1 MAGSMKDIK
10 LRIKSVESTMQITKA
25 MELVAS
31 SKMRRAKERVEHS
44 RPYFETL
51 HDTLTGIAAA
61 DPRARSPYLRRAE
74 IKRTLLVVIAG
85 DRGLAG
91 GYNSN
96 VLKQAEAQQGPVT
109 VLPIGKRS
117 QEYFAHHGADLFT
130 EEVLLAADVSVGECF
145 ALSRKITEGYLK
157 GDYDAVKLC
166 YTRFDS
172 MMTQTAVTME
182 VLPLTMHMDG
192 QDYPN
197 TLDGA
202 AISNEEFY
210 RRIRAGKMATTSAV
224 NVGQFEDAMSAI
236 LEQGKDILCISFSSA
251 LSTTYQS
258 ACIAAETVLAKHPEG
273 RIRVIDSLSASLGQG
288 LLMYLTAHK
297 KLEENLTLDQLGDWV
312 EENKLHVCH
321 WFTVDDLNYL
331 KKGGRV
337 SAATALVG
345 TMLSIKPIMHT
356 SDEGKLTVV
365 GKARGRKSSLNTL
378 IDTVGRLGINLQDQV
393 MFICQA
399 DCQAEAETVAAQ
411 LKQRYGV
418 KEVYINYIGPVIG
431 SHTGPNTMGLFF
443 VGTER

>member
-1 MAGSMKDIK
+1 MRDYVILTDSCCDLSAEMA
-10 LRIKSVESTMQITKA
+10 A
-25 MELVAS
+25 ELGV
-31 SKMRRAKERVEHS
+31 
-44 RPYFETL
+44 
-51 HDTLTGIAAA
+51 
-61 DPRARSPYLRRAE
+61 
-74 IKRTLLVVIAG
+74 
-85 DRGLAG
+85 
-91 GYNSN
+91 
-96 VLKQAEAQQGPVT
+96 
-109 VLPIGKRS
+109 
-117 QEYFAHHGADLFT
+117 
-130 EEVLLAADVSVGECF
+130 
-145 ALSRKITEGYLK
+145 
-157 GDYDAVKLC
+157 
-166 YTRFDS
+166 
-172 MMTQTAVTME
+172 E
-182 VLPLTMHMDG
+182 VLPLSLQMGDRT
-192 QDYPN
+192 YRN
-197 TLDGA
+197 YLDGRE
-202 AISNEEFY
+202 IGFHEFY
-210 RRIRAGKMATTSAV
+210 ERIRSGELATTSAV

-258 ACIAAETVLAKHPEG
+258 ACIAAESVQAKHPEG

>member
-1 MAGSMKDIK
+1 MREYVLMTDSCCDLPDQMAKD
-10 LRIKSVESTMQITKA
+10 LQ
-25 MELVAS
+25 L
-31 SKMRRAKERVEHS
+31 
-44 RPYFETL
+44 
-51 HDTLTGIAAA
+51 
-61 DPRARSPYLRRAE
+61 
-74 IKRTLLVVIAG
+74 
-85 DRGLAG
+85 
-91 GYNSN
+91 
-96 VLKQAEAQQGPVT
+96 
-109 VLPIGKRS
+109 
-117 QEYFAHHGADLFT
+117 
-130 EEVLLAADVSVGECF
+130 
-145 ALSRKITEGYLK
+145 
-157 GDYDAVKLC
+157 
-166 YTRFDS
+166 
-172 MMTQTAVTME
+172 E

-312 EENKLHVCH
+312 EDNKLHIDH

-331 KKGGRV
+331 KMGGRL
-337 SAATALVG
+337 SAGAAFFG
-345 TMLSIKPIMHT
+345 SMLSIKPVMHT
-356 SDEGKLTVV
+356 SDEGKLVPV
-365 GKARGRKSSLNTL
+365 SKVRGRKASLKAL
-378 IDTVGRLGINLQDQV
+378 IDKIAELGIEPSEQV
-393 MFICQA
+393 MFICHA
-399 DCQAEAETVAAQ
+399 DCEVEARAVAEEMKA
-411 LKQRYGV
+411 RYGV

-431 SHTGPNTMGLFF
+431 SHTGPNTMGIFF
-443 VGTER
+443 VGTKR